1 MMIIFAESKFI
12 MPITEEDLKGR
23 EKYLEDLRFLL
34 RHEDEFI
41 EDEWY
46 TREDLDK
53 LINEDCKGIVDALTD
68 E

>member
-1 MMIIFAESKFI
+1 MQSQSLI
-12 MPITEEDLKGR
+12 MPIKEEDLNGR
-23 EKYLEDLRFLL
+23 EEYLEDLRFLL
-34 RHEDEFI
+34 RHEDEFL

-53 LINEDCKGIVDALTD
+53 LINEDCKGIVDALTG

>member
-1 MMIIFAESKFI
+1 
-12 MPITEEDLKGR
+12 MPIKEEDLNGR
-23 EKYLEDLRFLL
+23 EEYLEDLRFLL
-34 RHEDEFI
+34 RHEDESL
-41 EDEWY
+41 ENEWY